1 MGQLLDERET
11 TMLFQLKR
19 IDLRKLILTIVIALV
34 GVIFL
39 LPFAWM
45 ISASLKIE
53 EEVLTFPIQWIPKQ
67 FNAVENYKKVW
78 TGSLSFTLLYWNSI
92 KVTLLTTLTSATVSA
107 LAAYAF
113 AKIQFKGRE
122 LLFMIVLATFMVP
135 PQTLLVTQF
144 LLYRWIGLYDT
155 HLGLILLNSF
165 SVFGT
170 FMLRQFFMSVNHEI
184 IEAARIDGAG
194 HLRIFFRIAL
204 PLIKPA
210 IATYSILRF
219 IWTWNDFQS
228 PLIFLNREL
237 LYTIQIGVKSFADD
251 HGSIY
256 SLMMAASVSAIVPLL
271 IVFVIG
277 QKHVIEGVQLGGVKG

>member
-11 TMLFQLKR
+11 TMLLQLKR
-19 IDLRKLILTIVIALV
+19 IDLRKLILTIVNALV

-67 FNAVENYKKVW
+67 FNAVENYTKVW